1 MLCAAL
7 RLSPTTR
14 IGAVATGLLAK
25 AIPGASRESVSSHK
39 ASAPYRSVLSRIRR
53 FLIDIL
59 APRSSTRT
67 AIDVR
72 EVGKSVSGP
81 EGTLHILDN
90 VSLTVSEG
98 DSIAIVGASGSGKT
112 TLLGLLA
119 GLDLPS
125 RGSIALSGQDLGQ
138 LDEEARAALR
148 AREVGFVFQSFH
160 LLPALTAE
168 ENIALPL
175 ELAGREDPARVREVL
190 EAVGLSARARHY
202 PRQLSGGEQQ
212 RVALARAFVARP
224 RILFADE
231 PTGSLDQ
238 ATGAQI
244 SDLLF
249 ALNATSDTTLVL
261 VTHDMTLAQRCH
273 HIYRIDSSRLHAQTG
288 SAA

>member
-1 MLCAAL
+1 MLD
-7 RLSPTTR
+7 
-14 IGAVATGLLAK
+14 K
-25 AIPGASRESVSSHK
+25 
-39 ASAPYRSVLSRIRR
+39 
-53 FLIDIL
+53 
-59 APRSSTRT
+59 
-67 AIDVR
+67 
-72 EVGKSVSGP
+72 
-81 EGTLHILDN
+81 

-125 RGSIALSGQDLGQ
+125 RGSIALSGQELGQ

-238 ATGAQI
+238 TTGAQI

-261 VTHDMTLAQRCH
+261 VTHDMTLAQRCK
-273 HIYRIDSSRLHAQTG
+273 HIYRIDSGRLHAQTG
-288 SAA
+288 PAA

>member
-1 MLCAAL
+1 M
-7 RLSPTTR
+7 
-14 IGAVATGLLAK
+14 
-25 AIPGASRESVSSHK
+25 
-39 ASAPYRSVLSRIRR
+39 
-53 FLIDIL
+53 
-59 APRSSTRT
+59 
-67 AIDVR
+67 
-72 EVGKSVSGP
+72 
-81 EGTLHILDN
+81 
-90 VSLTVSEG
+90 TVSEG

-125 RGSIALSGQDLGQ
+125 RGSIALAGQDLGQ

-148 AREVGFVFQSFH
+148 ARDVGFVFQSFH

-175 ELAGREDPARVREVL
+175 DLAGREDPARVREVL

-249 ALNATSDTTLVL
+249 ALNATSDTTLML
-261 VTHDMTLAQRCH
+261 VTHDMTLAQRCR
-273 HIYRIDSSRLHAQTG
+273 HIYRIDSGRLHAQTG
-288 SAA
+288 PAA

>member
-1 MLCAAL
+1 M
-7 RLSPTTR
+7 T
-14 IGAVATGLLAK
+14 V
-25 AIPGASRESVSSHK
+25 H
-39 ASAPYRSVLSRIRR
+39 
-53 FLIDIL
+53 
-59 APRSSTRT
+59 
-67 AIDVR
+67 
-72 EVGKSVSGP
+72 
-81 EGTLHILDN
+81 EG
-90 VSLTVSEG
+90 E
-98 DSIAIVGASGSGKT
+98 SIAIVGASGSGKT

-125 RGSIALSGQDLGQ
+125 RGRITLAGADLNA
-138 LDEEARAALR
+138 LDEEARAQLR

-190 EAVGLSARARHY
+190 EQVGLTHRARHY

-238 ATGAQI
+238 ATGQQI

-249 ALNATSDTTLVL
+249 ALNATSDTTLIL
-261 VTHDMTLAQRCH
+261 VTHDLRLAQRCERV
-273 HIYRIDSSRLHAQTG
+273 YRLDGGRLVDSPSG
-288 SAA
+288 VSA

>member
-1 MLCAAL
+1 M
-7 RLSPTTR
+7 
-14 IGAVATGLLAK
+14 
-25 AIPGASRESVSSHK
+25 
-39 ASAPYRSVLSRIRR
+39 
-53 FLIDIL
+53 
-59 APRSSTRT
+59 
-67 AIDVR
+67 
-72 EVGKSVSGP
+72 
-81 EGTLHILDN
+81 
-90 VSLTVSEG
+90 TVSEG
-98 DSIAIVGASGSGKT
+98 DSVAIVGASGSGKT

-125 RGSIALSGQDLGQ
+125 RGSIQLAGQELGQ

-190 EAVGLSARARHY
+190 AAVGLSARARHY

-249 ALNATSDTTLVL
+249 ALNASSDTTLVL
-261 VTHDMTLAQRCH
+261 VTHDMALARRCRH
-273 HIYRIDSSRLHAQTG
+273 VYRIDGGRLHAQTG
-288 SAA
+288 QGA

>member
-1 MLCAAL
+1 M
-7 RLSPTTR
+7 TVHE
-14 IGAVATGLLAK
+14 G
-25 AIPGASRESVSSHK
+25 ESV
-39 ASAPYRSVLSRIRR
+39 
-53 FLIDIL
+53 
-59 APRSSTRT
+59 
-67 AIDVR
+67 
-72 EVGKSVSGP
+72 
-81 EGTLHILDN
+81 
-90 VSLTVSEG
+90 
-98 DSIAIVGASGSGKT
+98 AIVGASGSGKT

-125 RGSIALSGQDLGQ
+125 HGTIALAGAELNT
-138 LDEEARAALR
+138 LDEESRAQLR

-190 EAVGLSARARHY
+190 EQVGLGHRARHY

-238 ATGAQI
+238 TTGQQI

-261 VTHDMTLAQRCH
+261 VTHDLRLAQRCER
-273 HIYRIDSSRLHAQTG
+273 IYQLDGGRLADTVAG
-288 SAA
+288 AGAGA